1 MDFMHQTVAST
12 IVKYFAWL
20 FDNDGILD
28 ITHAFISYNV
38 LVFGIIVISFFY
50 NIFFL
55 KYTLGKAILFFVL
68 ISLIYLIFIF
78 PIFYLIFMIVPNCQ
92 IN

>member
-12 IVKYFAWL
+12 IVKYFTWL

-55 KYTLGKAILFFVL
+55 NIHWVKQSFFVL

>member
-12 IVKYFAWL
+12 IVKYFTWL

-28 ITHAFISYNV
+28 ITHTFISYNV